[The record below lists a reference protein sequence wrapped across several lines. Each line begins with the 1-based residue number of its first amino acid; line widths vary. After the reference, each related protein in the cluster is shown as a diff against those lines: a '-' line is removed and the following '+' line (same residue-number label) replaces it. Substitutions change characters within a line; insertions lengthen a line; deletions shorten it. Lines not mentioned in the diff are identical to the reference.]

1 MRTLLRSLLACFV
14 VSLTGL
20 HTFAQPRTARVEKD
34 SILGRH
40 IPDFV
45 LPNSSGK
52 EVAFSDFNDAKSL
65 VVVFLGTQCPI
76 GNAYVPVLRNL
87 QKQYADQ
94 GLQVV
99 AINSN
104 LADDAESVA
113 KHVSDFKVSFPVLVD
128 EQQIVAD
135 LFGARRTPE
144 AFVLDRRRNIRYRGR
159 IDDRIGYSHK
169 REKARRSDVEEAVKE
184 LLAGKDVSVAE
195 TEPAGCIITRESRLK
210 NLGEITFARHVS
222 RILQKNCADCHHAGT
237 AAPFSLLKY
246 EDAKNWSGMIR
257 ETVVERR
264 MPPWSADPRFGHWA
278 NDLRMSTEEIDTL
291 VAWIDGGMPMGDPG
305 NLPKPREYADGWQMG
320 QPDIVFKIPREFT
333 VQAQGTVKYQYFVT
347 PTNFKEDVWVQASE
361 ARPGNWEA
369 VHHIIVYVRE
379 KGSDRKRGLPA
390 VAGFA
395 PGEEPMLLPQGV
407 GFKVPAGAELIWQLH
422 YTPTGKVELDRS
434 EVGLYFCKKPPQR
447 AVKGGAAIN
456 VRFSIPPGAESH
468 EVVAQAKISKDVELI
483 SFTPHM
489 HLRGRDF
496 KYTANYPDGREE
508 VLLNVPNYDFNWQ
521 HRYRPATPLI
531 LPAGTTIH
539 CVAHFDNSI
548 HNPANPDP
556 TKSVRWGDQS
566 WEEMMIGFFSTV
578 DALPNA
584 SNSKDLWDAV
594 HAGSVQEV
602 RDHLASGAD
611 INGRAPIGNS
621 TPLVIASLY
630 GHQDVAALLIE
641 QGADLS
647 IPSDNGAS
655 PLLIAA
661 FFGHRDIV
669 VQLLNKGADV
679 NAKNKDGRTPLDTV
693 SGAWGPGVEG
703 VYKYFAGILQM
714 ELDLTRLKK
723 ARPEIAKLLRE
734 HGGKPASE
742 LADK

>member
-1 MRTLLRSLLACFV
+1 MILLSLCSSTTV
-14 VSLTGL
+14 
-20 HTFAQPRTARVEKD
+20 TATESTAEPDATSTAIGQR
-34 SILGRH
+34 

-45 LPNSSGK
+45 LPDSTGK
-52 EVAFSDFNDAKSL
+52 EVALSDFNNAKSL

-76 GNAYVPVLRNL
+76 GNAYVPVLGNL

-104 LADDAESVA
+104 LTDDVDAVA
-113 KHVSDFKVSFPVLVD
+113 KHVGDFKVAFPVLVD
-128 EQQIVAD
+128 ERQIVAD

-144 AFVLDRRRNIRYRGR
+144 AFVLDRRRHIRYRGR

-169 REKARRSDVEEAVKE
+169 REKARRNDVEEAVKE
-184 LLAGKDVSVAE
+184 LLAGKDVSIAE

-210 NLGEITFARHVS
+210 NIGEITFAKHVS
-222 RILQKNCADCHHAGT
+222 RILQKNCADCHHSGT

-246 EDAKNWSGMIR
+246 ADAKNWSGMIR

-264 MPPWSADPRFGHWA
+264 MPPWNADPRFGHWA
-278 NDLRMSTEEIDTL
+278 NDLRMSTEDIDTL

-305 NLPKPREYADGWQMG
+305 NLPKPREYADGWHMG
-320 QPDIVFKIPREFT
+320 QPDMVFKIPNEFT
-333 VQAQGTVKYQYFVT
+333 VQAQGTVEYQYFVT

-379 KGSDRKRGLPA
+379 KGSSRKRGLPA

-395 PGEEPMLLPQGV
+395 PGEEPMLLPRGV
-407 GFKVPAGAELIWQLH
+407 GFKIPAGAELIWELH
-422 YTPTGKVELDRS
+422 YTPTGKVERDRS
-434 EVGLYFCKKPPQR
+434 EVGLYLCKETPQR

-468 EVVAQAKISKDVELI
+468 EVVAKAKISRDVELI

-508 VLLNVPNYDFNWQ
+508 VLLSVPNYDFNWQ
-521 HRYRPATPLI
+521 HRYRPASPLV

-556 TKSVRWGDQS
+556 TKTVRWGDQS

-578 DALPNA
+578 DALPKA
-584 SNSKDLWDAV
+584 TVSNTKDLWEAV
-594 HAGSVQEV
+594 HAGNVPEV
-602 RDHLASGAD
+602 RDHLAAGAD

-621 TPLVIASLY
+621 TPLIIASLY
-630 GHQDVAALLIE
+630 GHKDVAALLIE
-641 QGADLS
+641 KGADLS
-647 IPSDNGAS
+647 IPSDHGAS
-655 PLLIAA
+655 PLLIAS

-669 VQLLNKGADV
+669 KLLLDKGADV

-693 SGAWGPGVEG
+693 SGAWGPGIEG

-714 ELDLTRLKK
+714 EIDLPRIRK
-723 ARPEIAKLLRE
+723 ARPEVAKLLRE
-734 HGGKPASE
+734 RGGKPASE
-742 LADK
+742 LVDK

>member
-1 MRTLLRSLLACFV
+1 MFLRSLLIWLAFSSV
-14 VSLTGL
+14 GL
-20 HTFAQPRTARVEKD
+20 HATAETTAEKSDKD
-34 SILGRH
+34 SSLGRR

-45 LPNSSGK
+45 LPDSSGK
-52 EVAFSDFNDAKSL
+52 AIALSDFNGAKSL

-76 GNAYVPVLRNL
+76 GNAYVPVLGDL

-113 KHVSDFKVSFPVLVD
+113 KHVSDFKVEFPVLVD
-128 EQQIVAD
+128 EKQIVAD

-144 AFVLDRRRNIRYRGR
+144 AFVLDRRRQIRYCGR

-169 REKARRSDVEEAVKE
+169 RAKARRSDVEEAVKE
-184 LLAGKDVSVAE
+184 LLADKEISIAE
-195 TEPAGCIITRESRLK
+195 TETAGCIITRESRLK
-210 NLGEITFARHVS
+210 NLGEITFAKHVS
-222 RILQKNCADCHHAGT
+222 RILQKNCADCHHPGT

-246 EDAKNWSGMIR
+246 EDARNWSGMIR
-257 ETVVERR
+257 ETVAERR

-305 NLPKPREYADGWQMG
+305 NLPKPRQYADGWQMG
-320 QPDIVFKIPREFT
+320 QPDIVFKIPSEYT
-333 VQAQGTVKYQYFVT
+333 VQAQGTVEYQYFVT

-395 PGEEPMLLPQGV
+395 PGEEPMLLPKGV

-434 EVGLYFCKKPPQR
+434 EVGLYLCKEPPQR

-468 EVVAQAKISKDVELI
+468 KVVAQAKINKDVELI

-508 VLLNVPNYDFNWQ
+508 VLLSVPNYDFNWQ
-521 HRYRPATPLI
+521 HRYRPANPLI

-556 TKSVRWGDQS
+556 TKAVRWGDQS

-578 DALPNA
+578 DVLPKA
-584 SNSKDLWDAV
+584 SNSKDLWEAV
-594 HAGSVQEV
+594 HAGNVQDV
-602 RDHLASGAD
+602 RDHLAAGAD
-611 INGRAPIGNS
+611 IDGRAPIGNS

-630 GHQDVAALLIE
+630 GHKDVAALLVE
-641 QGADLS
+641 KGVDLS
-647 IPSDNGAS
+647 IPSENGS
-655 PLLIAA
+655 TPVLIAA

-669 VQLLNKGADV
+669 ELLLKNGADV
-679 NAKNKDGRTPLDTV
+679 NAKNKEGRTPLDTV
-693 SGAWGPGVEG
+693 TVPWNSDLEG
-703 VYKYFAGILQM
+703 VYQFLG
-714 ELDLTRLKK
+714 DLLKVRVDLERVK
-723 ARPEIAKLLRE
+723 RVRPEIVKLLRE
-734 HGGKPASE
+734 YGAKRASE
-742 LADK
+742 LSAVK